1 MQNTSAQNEKKS
13 SLYSKACGFITTMVP
28 WSQQHPYGHVTGK
41 KPDVG
46 FIVQYFVVIWVGL
59 CLDPLKVLPS
69 KAYDYLARIE
79 SIPVNCTAPLGLLIR

>member
-1 MQNTSAQNEKKS
+1 MA
-13 SLYSKACGFITTMVP
+13 P

-69 KAYDYLARIE
+69 KASDYLARIE